1 MQSNWADVYEWYERA
16 TLPIEKGGMAIRN
29 MGVVALTAFAC
40 SLTASL
46 KHMAN
51 IFPEWITLGQRGNQ
65 MQFSC
70 DASPEVSAQV
80 LHYVELYRRRVPQG
94 AFKENDSFPAIIK
107 TIVDIESGDSVAPR
121 ETQLQGGSQDPYAR
135 PEDTQPTRRRTSQ
148 GVLYSDFVK
157 EELQR
162 LLVRSKTRADTAFE
176 NGCHDD
182 RVRHRNWLSSINSDS
197 GAWLSAGASP
207 KMFEMSNNEFVSAV
221 CRRNTVED
229 PTIPKYT
236 ASMSREDPQNF
247 QCACDGSSQ
256 SKRIDP
262 YGYHLVGCRIGANAI
277 RLHDEVVA
285 TVAKLFR
292 TLRLDAIVEPTRLF
306 NNPDED
312 ASSQRP
318 DIFIRNPRGL
328 GRQVI
333 IDVAVTGVNGQ
344 SRTSDEATDRPLQT
358 RYDQKMAKY
367 GRVAEQCNLR
377 FVPAVFS
384 HTGQIHGVF
393 KAFVKEQITQKLVAF
408 EGDPKPSKINSIMKW
423 WSRCISVAI
432 AKTASRNVAFKV
444 AKMREAIM
452 EDQDEFLM
460 RNTECADVDMHTN
473 NRAHLEDVAQN
484 ADLYIANQAVSSQP

>member
-1 MQSNWADVYEWYERA
+1 MAVVY
-16 TLPIEKGGMAIRN
+16 
-29 MGVVALTAFAC
+29 
-40 SLTASL
+40 
-46 KHMAN
+46 
-51 IFPEWITLGQRGNQ
+51 
-65 MQFSC
+65 
-70 DASPEVSAQV
+70 
-80 LHYVELYRRRVPQG
+80 
-94 AFKENDSFPAIIK
+94 
-107 TIVDIESGDSVAPR
+107 
-121 ETQLQGGSQDPYAR
+121 
-135 PEDTQPTRRRTSQ
+135 
-148 GVLYSDFVK
+148 
-157 EELQR
+157 
-162 LLVRSKTRADTAFE
+162 
-176 NGCHDD
+176 
-182 RVRHRNWLSSINSDS
+182 INSDS
-197 GAWLSAGASP
+197 GAWLSAGASL

-229 PTIPKYT
+229 PTIPKFT

-312 ASSQRP
+312 AASQRP

-377 FVPAVFS
+377 FIPAVFS
-384 HTGQIHGVF
+384 HTGQIHSEF
-393 KAFVKEQITQKLVAF
+393 KILV
-408 EGDPKPSKINSIMKW
+408 
-423 WSRCISVAI
+423 
-432 AKTASRNVAFKV
+432 
-444 AKMREAIM
+444 
-452 EDQDEFLM
+452 
-460 RNTECADVDMHTN
+460 
-473 NRAHLEDVAQN
+473 
-484 ADLYIANQAVSSQP
+484 